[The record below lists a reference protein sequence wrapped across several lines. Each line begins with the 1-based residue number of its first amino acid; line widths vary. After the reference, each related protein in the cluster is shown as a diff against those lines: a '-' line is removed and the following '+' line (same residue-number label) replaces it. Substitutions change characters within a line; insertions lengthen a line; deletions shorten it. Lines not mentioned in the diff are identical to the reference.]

1 MATPI
6 EMPKLGITVEE
17 CLLTRWNKRKGDK
30 VSAGETVA
38 EIETDKTAFDLA
50 APIDGIILDIFF
62 NEGEIVPVF
71 ANVCVIG
78 EVGESIDQF
87 RPQETARSASEVSAA
102 VGAAAGSGRGQA
114 TSVEAIAPA
123 EASWSPRARRFAEEH
138 EFHPET
144 IVGSGPGGR
153 ILEEDVK
160 KLYYSAHGMIG
171 ARDLGE
177 PPIRVSKVR
186 QTIARRMRESLS
198 LSAQYT
204 LNTSAD
210 ATGLLGLRNRIKAS
224 RQDRDIPDINISDMV
239 IFCAVKALLEM
250 PEFNADFIDGK
261 LHQHSNIN
269 IGFACDTPRGLL
281 VPVVKN
287 CQKLSLE
294 ELASAIKTLTQQAV
308 EGTISPDDLTGGTFT
323 VSNMGNLGIESFT
336 PILNP
341 PQVALLG
348 VNSIEV
354 KPVRTEGRVEF
365 IDYIGLSLTCD
376 HQVIDGAP
384 GARFLK
390 IVRRHIENIESIS
403 ALHLAHQEL

>member
-1 MATPI
+1 
-6 EMPKLGITVEE
+6 
-17 CLLTRWNKRKGDK
+17 
-30 VSAGETVA
+30 
-38 EIETDKTAFDLA
+38 
-50 APIDGIILDIFF
+50 
-62 NEGEIVPVF
+62 
-71 ANVCVIG
+71 
-78 EVGESIDQF
+78 
-87 RPQETARSASEVSAA
+87 
-102 VGAAAGSGRGQA
+102 
-114 TSVEAIAPA
+114 
-123 EASWSPRARRFAEEH
+123 
-138 EFHPET
+138 
-144 IVGSGPGGR
+144 
-153 ILEEDVK
+153 
-160 KLYYSAHGMIG
+160 MIG
-171 ARDLGE
+171 AGELGG

-186 QTIARRMRESLS
+186 QTIARRMRDSLS
-198 LSAQYT
+198 VSAQYT

-210 ATGLLGLRNRIKAS
+210 ATGLLRLRNRIKAS
-224 RQDRDIPDINISDMV
+224 RQSSDIPDINISDMV

-250 PEFNADFIDGK
+250 PELNAEFIDGK
-261 LHQHSNIN
+261 LNQHSNIN

-287 CQKLSLE
+287 CQNLSLE

-348 VNSIEV
+348 VNSIEL

-390 IVRRHIENIESIS
+390 IVSRHIENIESIS
-403 ALHLAHQEL
+403 GLHLARQES